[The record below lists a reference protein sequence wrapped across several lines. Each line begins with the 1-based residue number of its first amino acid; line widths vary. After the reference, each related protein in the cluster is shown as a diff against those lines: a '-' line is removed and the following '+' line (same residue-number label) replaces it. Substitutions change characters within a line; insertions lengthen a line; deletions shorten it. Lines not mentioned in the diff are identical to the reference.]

1 MKNIFDNK
9 IWNEKT
15 YDKIPPIIVGIDDV
29 FNSER
34 TYDKYGSPLF
44 RSNITEARPSRLRV
58 SETWFKGFVT
68 AIELTFST
76 PSLNVYKM
84 TESDVHAY

>member
-1 MKNIFDNK
+1 MISFDNK
-9 IWNEKT
+9 IWNEKIR
-15 YDKIPPIIVGIDDV
+15 DKFPPIIVGEDDV

-68 AIELTFST
+68 VIELAFST
-76 PSLNVYKM
+76 PGLNVCKI
-84 TESDVHAY
+84 TESDAYAN